1 MARKQPTYGPVP
13 WPLLET
19 DIASKGYVDQAI
31 QPGPVPPTEGSS
43 LWWQTM
49 TRKLGSW
56 SEALIWTLATFV
68 SEGDE
73 RLGSF
78 VSYADTKLTFIQWGF
93 RSYGTTYP
101 DQEMQLLLTKEPS
114 NVLYDATLPAGTAAK
129 SSGVD
134 IDMGTLFPDGVWWD
148 VSPPAGGTPPSGAP
162 SDWVLAINMRF
173 EYTPP
178 SVAEQAARVESL
190 QDRIEKLESKTAGIE
205 SKKTSWLRR
214 KLFR

>member
-1 MARKQPTYGPVP
+1 
-13 WPLLET
+13 
-19 DIASKGYVDQAI
+19 
-31 QPGPVPPTEGSS
+31 
-43 LWWQTM
+43 M

-93 RSYGTTYP
+93 RSYGTTYL

-134 IDMGTLFPDGVWWD
+134 IDMGSLFPDGVWWD
-148 VSPPAGGTPPSGAP
+148 VSPPAGGTAPSGQP

-178 SVAEQAARVESL
+178 SKKIAAARAESIDARL
-190 QDRIEKLESKTAGIE
+190 RALELGTERLERKVPGGRWDR
-205 SKKTSWLRR
+205 LRHLVR
-214 KLFR
+214 I